1 MIRMLRES
9 WVALTVLVLALIAQ
23 IPHAAY
29 VFDKLVAQ
37 EGTALGLAY
46 AIALEFA
53 VLMFVIHGRNF
64 ESYLF
69 AGASILVNLSYYSMH
84 RVTVWGDGVSLPAWL
99 VSLMLPVAIARY
111 SHIVAEAQDEIPAWV
126 FRAWT
131 WVNGI
136 LPVNRIEAGAES
148 TDSRDM
154 QSTAPV
160 SPVPVKCFDKLSNR
174 SEGAA
179 RMQELYDGGR
189 GVTSAKALA
198 DAAGVGYETAKSWLR
213 RNKVTV

>member
-1 MIRMLRES
+1 MIELLRKS
-9 WVALTVLVLALIAQ
+9 WVALAVLVLALVAQ

-29 VFDKLVAQ
+29 VFDNLVGQ
-37 EGTALGLAY
+37 DGTVLGLAY

-84 RVTVWGDGVSLPAWL
+84 SVTVWGAGLSLPAWL

-111 SHIVAEAQDEIPAWV
+111 SHIVADAKDDMHEVMAVWVRAQGQWAKLGAWWRSEEVQPAPE
-126 FRAWT
+126 
-131 WVNGI
+131 
-136 LPVNRIEAGAES
+136 PVQKGA
-148 TDSRDM
+148 
-154 QSTAPV
+154 PKV
-160 SPVPVKCFDKLSNR
+160 

-179 RMQELYDGGR
+179 RMKELYEEGR

-213 RNKVTV
+213 RNRIAA

>member
-1 MIRMLRES
+1 MIELLRKS
-9 WVALTVLVLALIAQ
+9 WVALAVLVLALVAQ

-29 VFDKLVAQ
+29 VFDKLVGQ
-37 EGTALGLAY
+37 ESTLLGLAY

-84 RVTVWGDGVSLPAWL
+84 SVTVWGAGLSLPAWL

-111 SHIVAEAQDEIPAWV
+111 SHIVADAKDELPGWAVGAWSAV
-126 FRAWT
+126 R
-131 WVNGI
+131 GM
-136 LPVNRIEAGAES
+136 LPVDRTEAGIVTINL
-148 TDSRDM
+148 TDSV
-154 QSTAPV
+154 QSDPV
-160 SPVPVKCFDKLSNR
+160 SRPPVPSAKG
-174 SEGAA
+174 EGAA
-179 RMQELYDGGR
+179 RMRELYDRGR
-189 GVTSAKALA
+189 GVTGARELA

-213 RNKVTV
+213 RNRVEA

>member
-1 MIRMLRES
+1 MIKMLRES

-84 RVTVWGDGVSLPAWL
+84 RVAVWGDGVSLPAWL

-111 SHIVAEAQDEIPAWV
+111 SHIVAEAQDEVPAWV
-126 FRAWT
+126 FRAWA

-136 LPVNRIEAGAES
+136 LPVNRIETGAHS
-148 TDSRDM
+148 INTHDV
-154 QSTAPV
+154 QSPAPV
-160 SPVPVKCFDKLSNR
+160 SPVKASPSAVPAKS

-179 RMQELYDGGR
+179 RMHELYDVGR

-213 RNKVTV
+213 RNRVPV